1 MLGTVP
7 DVYKEVAK
15 EVEEKVEE
23 VRTMLGK
30 PDTCE
35 KADAR
40 VSKEVEEVKTTL
52 TKYERKIKG
61 KIIDIYDIIKAYNIT
76 NPAAAHAVKKLLR
89 NGDGT
94 KSKKQDFNEAIDS
107 IKRAIELEL

>member
-23 VRTMLGK
+23 V
-30 PDTCE
+30 
-35 KADAR
+35 
-40 VSKEVEEVKTTL
+40 KTTL

-61 KIIDIYDIIKAYNIT
+61 EVIDIYDIIKAYNIT
-76 NPAAAHAVKKLLR
+76 NPATAHAVKKLLR